1 MFYDLGILLHN
12 SSYLSLSTTLDGTS
26 ATFWIAAVAILACG
40 AIVAGSTR
48 LAGDLVKYWTILAV
62 IIGIIFIVVVLSAGQ
77 STFISN
83 FNAQYGSN
91 AYQTVVGWP
100 RSVEGYGSYNG
111 VPPLFSSATLAA
123 GALGLLGY
131 LGFYY
136 PAYFAGE
143 VKQNRRSQ
151 ILAQVGGSIIFM
163 VFVTIMFA
171 VAYFGEGPAFVNA
184 IAGLW
189 VIGSSAN
196 PYLPANTSQFGALDV
211 LDAERGAGLALQ
223 SGLCRYHN
231 SDVRL

>member
-91 AYQTVVGWP
+91 AYQTVVAAGTVAATVRTMACP
-100 RSVEGYGSYNG
+100 RSSLRRRW
-111 VPPLFSSATLAA
+111 PL
-123 GALGLLGY
+123 AL
-131 LGFYY
+131 
-136 PAYFAGE
+136 
-143 VKQNRRSQ
+143 S
-151 ILAQVGGSIIFM
+151 
-163 VFVTIMFA
+163 
-171 VAYFGEGPAFVNA
+171 
-184 IAGLW
+184 
-189 VIGSSAN
+189 GSSD
-196 PYLPANTSQFGALDV
+196 TSGSTIPPTSRA
-211 LDAERGAGLALQ
+211 R
-223 SGLCRYHN
+223 
-231 SDVRL
+231 